1 MLKLRT
7 MSCDCSCSCGG
18 QEVLGSIPAT
28 SGLLKRELTILKL
41 VRCLH
46 IPKETGGKAYY
57 MQI

>member
-7 MSCDCSCSCGG
+7 MSCDCSCGG

-28 SGLLKRELTILKL
+28 SGLLKRELSILTL
-41 VRCLH
+41 VRCLR
-46 IPKETGGKAYY
+46 IPKESGGKAYY